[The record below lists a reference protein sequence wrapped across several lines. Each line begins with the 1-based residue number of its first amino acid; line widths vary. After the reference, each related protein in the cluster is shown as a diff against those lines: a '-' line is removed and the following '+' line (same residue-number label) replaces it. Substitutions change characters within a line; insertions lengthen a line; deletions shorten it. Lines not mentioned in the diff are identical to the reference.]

1 MSVFLVWR
9 NLFTKDGRFG
19 NMELGIQ
26 MNRHALLIGCEEYT
40 NFSDI
45 CFCHADV
52 ELVRSTLIEYCDYND
67 KNTEIIVQYKG
78 CDETP
83 EVIYG
88 KLEEIIERAEQED
101 TVLFYFAGHGAKE
114 EDKGYLLLADS
125 SAKDYGMTALNLGT
139 INKILRNQKVN
150 GIIILDACHSGIN
163 ARNTFT
169 PLDIDKMN
177 DTGCITLASCS
188 ANQESNPYP
197 EQGQGVFTYY
207 LCEEIKNTEP
217 GAPIYIEQLKLNVCN
232 SVKKWAEEN
241 YKAQTPTLNGQ
252 SVGNVSI
259 AIRNEKE
266 HNNNIYQFEHQN
278 SNKSYKEVIV
288 GNISKTLE
296 MFVANTE
303 LLLNNSMSAVNDA
316 SNQIQAEERSSLFY
330 PIMRSWLATQRDML
344 EVNIMEEDSEWR
356 VFGEFFVY
364 MAKDT
369 DGKTWIIMLN
379 ILKKM
384 NYSSVIHAI
393 KNLREVRQYYK
404 KFGKEYKY
412 HQVVLISK
420 GREEELMKMINTH
433 TKIKRMYDDRG
444 IENSIVYLQDGKF
457 VKIMD
462 NYSQ

>member
-1 MSVFLVWR
+1 
-9 NLFTKDGRFG
+9 
-19 NMELGIQ
+19 
-26 MNRHALLIGCEEYT
+26 MNRYAILIGCEEYT

-67 KNTEIIVQYKG
+67 KNTETIVQYKG

-83 EVIYG
+83 EVIYE

-139 INKILRNQKVN
+139 INKILRNPKVN

-169 PLDIDKMN
+169 PLVMDKMN

-188 ANQESNPYP
+188 ENQESNPYP

-217 GAPIYIEQLKLNVCN
+217 GTPIYIEQLKFKVCN
-232 SVKKWAEEN
+232 SVEKWAEEN
-241 YKAQTPTLNGQ
+241 CKAQTPTLNGQ

-259 AIRNEKE
+259 AIRNKKE
-266 HNNNIYQFEHQN
+266 YNNNFYQFENQS
-278 SNKSYKEVIV
+278 SNNSYKEVIV
-288 GNISKTLE
+288 GNISKSLKLFATNVE
-296 MFVANTE
+296 V
-303 LLLNNSMSAVNDA
+303 LLNDSVSVTTDTP
-316 SNQIQAEERSSLFY
+316 NQIQPEERFSLFY
-330 PIMRSWLATQRDML
+330 PIMMSWLSTQGDMS
-344 EVNIMEEDSEWR
+344 EVNIMEADLEWR
-356 VFGEFFVY
+356 AFGEFFVY

-369 DGKTWIIMLN
+369 DEKQWIVMLN

-393 KNLREVRQYYK
+393 KNLREVRKYYE

-412 HQVVLISK
+412 HQVILISK
-420 GREEELMKMINTH
+420 GREEELIKTINTH

-444 IENSIVYLQDGKF
+444 IKNSVVYLQDGKF

-462 NYSQ
+462 NYS